1 MMKINVE
8 KLSDGELKET
18 YEYLRLLHR
27 ICIILGFAGLL
38 LGVSFNTNLLLFSML
53 GLPFALVLLAT
64 SDNLQKEIQKR
75 HWERYK

>member
-75 HWERYK
+75 RWERYK

>member
-53 GLPFALVLLAT
+53 GLPFALALLAT
-64 SDNLQKEIQKR
+64 SNNLQKEIQKR
-75 HWERYK
+75 RWERYK

>member
-1 MMKINVE
+1 MKINVE

-38 LGVSFNTNLLLFSML
+38 LGVSFNTNLLLFAML

-75 HWERYK
+75 RWERYK

>member
-1 MMKINVE
+1 MKINVE

-75 HWERYK
+75 RWERYK